1 MIPQS
6 STRYP
11 VKWKTDPAEG
21 TYQAQVQIHYDDDT
35 KLATWSGDF
44 TVEKGDMDELADR
57 LVPTGEQAAASS
69 TPWLMYG
76 LIGGLVVIVLIMGF
90 ALLRRRRPEAR

>member
-35 KLATWSGDF
+35 KLATWSGTSQSKRATWMSSRIDWSQR
-44 TVEKGDMDELADR
+44 KSR
-57 LVPTGEQAAASS
+57 L
-69 TPWLMYG
+69 TPR
-76 LIGGLVVIVLIMGF
+76 
-90 ALLRRRRPEAR
+90 ALRG